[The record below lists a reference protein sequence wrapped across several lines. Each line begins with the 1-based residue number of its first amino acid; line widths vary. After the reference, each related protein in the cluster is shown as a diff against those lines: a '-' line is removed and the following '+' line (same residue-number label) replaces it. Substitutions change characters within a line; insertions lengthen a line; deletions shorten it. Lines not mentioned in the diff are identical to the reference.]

1 MKELS
6 PHNGGGET
14 QNHMEIENEETEISG
29 ESSTLQHNVRVGSGL
44 NKSQSLRLLKTT
56 CCSYL
61 SCFLQLSKDEEEDMS
76 PHMFNFREAVTQIGE
91 REEKVVEQL
100 RELRQVGVR
109 GKPNLSCLLYVD
121 RNLPCLSLVLLG
133 RLWAV
138 MQNAVSGVTFSSVLA
153 FPSGFLLNWL
163 HCGIPVL
170 VASQSPSPPASKLCL
185 HQLIPGC
192 QSSALLWCAIFKA
205 TH

>member
-138 MQNAVSGVTFSSVLA
+138 MQDAVSGVTFFLGASFSLWFPAQLVTLWNSGACGQPVPLPSS
-153 FPSGFLLNWL
+153 
-163 HCGIPVL
+163 
-170 VASQSPSPPASKLCL
+170 
-185 HQLIPGC
+185 
-192 QSSALLWCAIFKA
+192 
-205 TH
+205 